1 MGAAAASP
9 ALIEARDLAVRRA
22 GRVVVRVASLDVR
35 RGETLVL
42 LGPNGAGKSTLL
54 LALALLLPSDG
65 DLRFD
70 GAPIREPIAV
80 RRRMGVVL
88 QRPLLLDRSV
98 LSNVV
103 LGQTLR
109 GVDGATAERRATE
122 WLGRLG
128 VGHLAQRPARG
139 LSGGEAQRVSLARAF
154 ALGPAV
160 LFLDEPFSALDALTR
175 ITMHRLVLRLWNR
188 HQPAV
193 LLVTHDRDEAAS
205 LGDRVA
211 VVVDGEVRQIAPP
224 ETVFSAPVD
233 PQVALFVGIETI
245 LPAHVAEVSDEM
257 TRLDVAGHVV
267 EVTDLPPQGDRF
279 PLLLIAPTDV
289 VISREPMSGSARN
302 HFDAEVVRIE
312 PIGRVVRVVLDCG
325 FPLVAHLTRASV
337 RELGIAPGTRVVA
350 SFKATS
356 PHLLPRRRPPAHR
369 TSAAG
374 EGRDLPFGS

>member
-1 MGAAAASP
+1 VNGTPVLA
-9 ALIEARDLAVRRA
+9 ARDLVVRR
-22 GRVVVRVASLDVR
+22 GDRIVVRVPRLDLT

-54 LALALLLPSDG
+54 LALALLLPSEG
-65 DLRFD
+65 VLRFAGD
-70 GAPIREPIAV
+70 PVRDVIAA

-88 QRPLLLDRSV
+88 QRPLLLDRDV
-98 LSNVV
+98 LANVV

-109 GVDGATAERRATE
+109 GRERAAAERGALE

-128 VGHLAQRPARG
+128 IGHLAKRPARA

-154 ALGPAV
+154 ALEPVV
-160 LFLDEPFSALDALTR
+160 LFLDEPFAGLDAPSREGILADTG
-175 ITMHRLVLRLWNR
+175 RLL
-188 HQPAV
+188 ADTGTSA

-211 VVVDGEVRQIAPP
+211 VMIDGEVRQIGTP
-224 ETVFSAPVD
+224 EAVFRAPVD
-233 PQVALFVGIETI
+233 PQVALFVGVETI
-245 LPAHVAEVSDEM
+245 LPAHVLDVGDEI
-257 TRLDVAGHVV
+257 TRLDVAGKEI
-267 EVTDLPPQGDRF
+267 EVTDVPPQDDRF

-289 VISREPMSGSARN
+289 VVSRGEAVGSARN
-302 HFDAEVVRIE
+302 RFEAEVVRVE

-337 RELGIAPGTRVVA
+337 RELGIARGTSVVA

-356 PHLLPRRRPPAHR
+356 PHLLPRRRPAPA
-369 TSAAG
+369 AAG
-374 EGRDLPFGS
+374 SR

>member
-1 MGAAAASP
+1 MNSP
-9 ALIEARDLAVRRA
+9 TLIEARDLVVRRG
-22 GRVVVRVASLDVR
+22 GRVVVRVPSLEVR

-54 LALALLLPSDG
+54 LALALLLPSEG
-65 DLRFD
+65 ELSLD
-70 GAPIREPIAV
+70 GALIRDPIAA

-88 QRPLLLDRSV
+88 QRPLLLDRDV
-98 LSNVV
+98 LSNVA

-109 GVDGATAERRATE
+109 GVDRTNAERRANE

-128 VGHLAQRPARG
+128 IGHLASRPARA

-154 ALGPAV
+154 ALEPIV
-160 LFLDEPFSALDALTR
+160 LFLDEPFAALDAPSRESILADTG
-175 ITMHRLVLRLWNR
+175 RLLADTGTT
-188 HQPAV
+188 AV
-193 LLVTHDRDEAAS
+193 LVTHDRDEAAS

-211 VVVDGEVRQIAPP
+211 VVLDGEVRQIAPP

-233 PQVALFVGIETI
+233 PQVALFVGVETI
-245 LPAHVAEVSDEM
+245 LPAHVIELSDEM
-257 TRLDVAGHVV
+257 TRLDVGGHVV
-267 EVTDLPPQGDRF
+267 EVTDVPPQGDRF

-289 VISREPMSGSARN
+289 VLSRDEVRGSARN
-302 HFDAEVVRIE
+302 RFDAEVVRIE

-337 RELGIAPGTRVVA
+337 RELGLERGARVVA

-356 PHLLPRRRPPAHR
+356 PHLLARRRPAV
-369 TSAAG
+369 TGAALPT
-374 EGRDLPFGS
+374 GR